1 MDRLGYAVTR
11 HGRALSQRRNGGN
24 SMLDALLF
32 GRKKTTMIEPDSA
45 LPGRPAPSF
54 AIPERHEVL
63 GTPLQGPFP
72 PGLETAIF
80 GLGCFWGAEQIFWNL
95 PGVYSTAAAY
105 AGGFTPNPTY
115 EEVCSGKTGHAEV
128 VQVVYEPKKI
138 SYDDLLKV
146 FWESHDPTQG
156 MRQGNDVGTG
166 YRSAIYTTTPEQ
178 QAAAEMSRNAYNTA
192 LRGAGFGEITTEI
205 APAGPVYLAEGYHQQ
220 YLHKVPNGYCPH
232 TSTGVGCPAWGS
244 GLIPQEA
251 SATS

>member
-1 MDRLGYAVTR
+1 ME
-11 HGRALSQRRNGGN
+11 N

-32 GRKKTTMIEPDSA
+32 GRKKTTMVEPDSA
-45 LPGRPAPSF
+45 LPGRPTPAF

-128 VQVVYEPKKI
+128 VQVVYDPKKI

-146 FWESHDPTQG
+146 YWESHDPTQG

-178 QAAAEMSRNAYNTA
+178 QAAAEMSRETYNAA
-192 LRGAGFGEITTEI
+192 LRQAGFGEITTEI

-244 GLIPQEA
+244 GLIPAEA
-251 SATS
+251 EVAHTS